1 MHGQPAFVTRTAL
14 CRICIWPRCLVQVKS
29 RVWKL
34 GLAPW
39 SRCVPV
45 PAVCPGLLHGASV
58 RAITPDGMRCTSR
71 RRLVQKLPKT
81 TCESCFEELT
91 GTCFGA
97 NSFRGKPFCARDECW
112 HRQCDESPVA
122 ESTSQFQNYKKFM
135 SNQTTVTTPAP
146 QTTPTPKPATPP
158 PTGVNAPPRPA
169 GDTGATP
176 KPLAPAASTPATT
189 NPPAATQAPKPPQQQ
204 MLPPA
209 PGKTLGTGGRT
220 AAISPQQQTVPPA
233 PGKVRKP
240 RSGRNH

>member
-1 MHGQPAFVTRTAL
+1 MVWHG
-14 CRICIWPRCLVQVKS
+14 
-29 RVWKL
+29 
-34 GLAPW
+34 
-39 SRCVPV
+39 
-45 PAVCPGLLHGASV
+45 SV
-58 RAITPDGMRCTSR
+58 RGDNPNINPGCGFPLYFQILTKTYGIIPAYVYTIYG
-71 RRLVQKLPKT
+71 LILPYLHDPYNNYELSNYKT
-81 TCESCFEELT
+81 LEQLYNQGELNFDYTDIST
-91 GTCFGA
+91 G
-97 NSFRGKPFCARDECW
+97 
-112 HRQCDESPVA
+112 
-122 ESTSQFQNYKKFM
+122 QFQNYKKFM

-233 PGKVRKP
+233 TGKVRKP

>member
-1 MHGQPAFVTRTAL
+1 MRGQPAFVTRTAL
-14 CRICIWPRCLVQVKS
+14 CRICIWPRCFVQVKS

-81 TCESCFEELT
+81 TCEGCFEELM

-158 PTGVNAPPRPA
+158 PTGVNAPPRLA

-209 PGKTLGTGGRT
+209 PGK
-220 AAISPQQQTVPPA
+220 
-233 PGKVRKP
+233 VRKP